1 MRYALLLSTI
11 LLSSTASAMPF
22 RQFDLPGVA
31 STCGTAIASNGVVAG
46 VGATPSATPPTL
58 GQTTPFILHGRTFSI
73 PTINLPAGFIYL
85 AGINR
90 GQTLVGFDLLSSSVS
105 STDFKFAHGTLTT
118 LTLGE
123 PVAINDSGTVLSIGT
138 RQPPL
143 QFSFNQIAVLQT
155 RAGKLTQL
163 DDGTGDM
170 VPSGMDEAADRV
182 VGHSITADGWQA
194 WSWHQGVFTPV
205 TVPNALPGAN
215 PTGVDA
221 RGRIVGTYAT
231 GTIASPVAHGF
242 IQTAG
247 VTASFDVPGAT
258 STLISGTNEAGMI
271 TGCFTN
277 AKGIHGFIAKP

>member
-11 LLSSTASAMPF
+11 LLSGTASAMPF

-31 STCGTAIASNGVVAG
+31 STCGTAIASNGIVAG
-46 VGATPSATPPTL
+46 IGATLSATPPTL
-58 GQTTPFILHGRTFSI
+58 AQSTPFILRGRTFSI
-73 PTINLPAGFIYL
+73 PATTLPAGLIYL

-105 STDFKFAHGTLTT
+105 STDFKYAHGTLTT

-123 PVAINDSGTVLSIGT
+123 PVAINDSGTILSIGT
-138 RQPPL
+138 RQPPI
-143 QFSFNQIAVLQT
+143 QFSLNQIAVLQT
-155 RAGKLTQL
+155 RAGKITQL
-163 DDGTGDM
+163 DDGSGDM
-170 VPSGMDEAADRV
+170 VPGGMDASADRV
-182 VGHSITADGWQA
+182 VGHSITANGWQA

-205 TVPNALPGAN
+205 TVPGALPGTN
-215 PTGVDA
+215 LTGVDSQ
-221 RGRIVGTYAT
+221 GRIVGTYAT
-231 GTIASPVAHGF
+231 GTTASPVEHGF

-247 VTASFDVPGAT
+247 LTTTFDVPGAT

-277 AKGIHGFIAKP
+277 AKGRHGFIAKP